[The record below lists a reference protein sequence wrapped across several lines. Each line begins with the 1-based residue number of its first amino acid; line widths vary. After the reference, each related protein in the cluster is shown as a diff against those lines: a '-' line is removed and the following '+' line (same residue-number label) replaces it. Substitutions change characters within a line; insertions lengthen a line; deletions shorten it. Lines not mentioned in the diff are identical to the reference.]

1 MFYLDTSA
9 AVKLVIAEAETPA
22 LRFWI
27 VEFSRRIVSS
37 DLLRTELQRT
47 IRSKAPRRMAAA
59 RELLDSLVLMRLPT
73 AAYETAGLLEPAGLR
88 SLDALHLVAALG
100 LGSELSGIVTYDQ
113 RLAEAAQSL
122 GVEVVAPV

>member
-27 VEFSRRIVSS
+27 VELSRRIVSS

-47 IRSKAPRRMAAA
+47 IRRKAPRRMAAA
-59 RELLDSLVLMRLPT
+59 RDLLDSLVLMRLTT

-113 RLAEAAQSL
+113 RLAEAAQFV
-122 GVEVVAPV
+122 GG